1 MSVHVELRTY
11 RLARS
16 VVGEKRQEREIDPGA
31 TVETVLDDLRDEYG
45 LDPSKAIVIL
55 NGTNIKQLDGLS
67 TPVGDGDSISISIG
81 SMPE

>member
-1 MSVHVELRTY
+1 MHVELRTY

-16 VVGEKRQEREIDPGA
+16 VVGDKHLVREVDPGA
-31 TVETVLDDLRDEYG
+31 TVGTVLDELGTEFDLNA
-45 LDPSKAIVIL
+45 SKAIVIL
-55 NGTNIKQLDGLS
+55 NGRNIKQLDGRD

>member
-16 VVGEKRQEREIDPGA
+16 VVGEKEQEREIDPGA
-31 TVETVLDDLRDEYG
+31 TVETVLEDLQDEYG
-45 LDPSKAIVIL
+45 LNTSKAIVIL

-67 TPVGDGDSISISIG
+67 TPVDDGDSISISIG